1 MGALFYWVKL
11 IIFFLYC
18 ERNWVLP
25 KQRSYFISPVA
36 PIGGGGRRGEWRRE
50 ERGVVKSQLEVV
62 WQKPDP
68 KGRKGAES
76 RCIQNAKQVRTKCA
90 LFRRHS

>member
-1 MGALFYWVKL
+1 M
-11 IIFFLYC
+11 
-18 ERNWVLP
+18 E
-25 KQRSYFISPVA
+25 
-36 PIGGGGRRGEWRRE
+36 GGG
-50 ERGVVKSQLEVV
+50 VKSQLEVTR
-62 WQKPDP
+62 QKPDT

>member
-1 MGALFYWVKL
+1 MGKINYL
-11 IIFFLYC
+11 
-18 ERNWVLP
+18 LP
-25 KQRSYFISPVA
+25 LLRKELGSAKAAIRYFISPVA